1 MNVGLS
7 QQVLEITDTKVRVLR
22 VAEEFL
28 REDDATVDGWHNSLD
43 QQKQFDK

>member
-28 REDDATVDGWHNSLD
+28 REDDAAVDGWHNSLD
-43 QQKQFDK
+43 QQKPFDN